1 MTTKPRQSEE
11 RVVSPD
17 RDSTYALIMSMADT
31 TWRMFTPPAI
41 FVTIGIFAD
50 LSLRTKP
57 WITLVS
63 LVVGLFFSVLLVKKQ
78 LRSFK

>member
-1 MTTKPRQSEE
+1 
-11 RVVSPD
+11 
-17 RDSTYALIMSMADT
+17 MADT